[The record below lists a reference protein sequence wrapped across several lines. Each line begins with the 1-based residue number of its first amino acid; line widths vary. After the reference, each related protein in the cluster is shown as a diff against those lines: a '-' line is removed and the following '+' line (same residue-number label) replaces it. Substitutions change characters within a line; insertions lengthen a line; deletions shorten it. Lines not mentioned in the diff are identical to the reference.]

1 MLFSFFLSPS
11 SFSEAQ
17 RTEVLRVVEEIDAA
31 IADACFVLKFH
42 PKTRKEDPVAFKSNL
57 ESLGERLLIETVFR
71 GDEHNAHLVL
81 ASDYVVQ
88 KQSTVGFIAML
99 LGKNIISYN
108 LQDTD
113 YEDDMYKVL
122 DASVHVESIDE
133 LRAVLRDIRNGDFV
147 DLKGK
152 RRDACYKFCLD
163 TCEANKNISKV
174 VQRHFDSQSRAVKVT

>member
-1 MLFSFFLSPS
+1 MVS
-11 SFSEAQ
+11 
-17 RTEVLRVVEEIDAA
+17 
-31 IADACFVLKFH
+31 